1 MVAQM
6 ITRRFPFIRRG
17 CRKRGHYGDTCGRDK
32 SGPDGGRRKRGPYV
46 RLFLAR
52 LVAFENCL
60 LARM

>member
-17 CRKRGHYGDTCGRDK
+17 RRKRGPYGDTHGRDTPD
-32 SGPDGGRRKRGPYV
+32 PDGGRRKRGPYV
-46 RLFLAR
+46 RLFLVR
-52 LVAFENCL
+52 LVAFKNCL

>member
-17 CRKRGHYGDTCGRDK
+17 RRKRGPYGDTC
-32 SGPDGGRRKRGPYV
+32 GRRKRGPYV
-46 RLFLAR
+46 RLFLVR
-52 LVAFENCL
+52 LVAFKNCF

>member
-17 CRKRGHYGDTCGRDK
+17 
-32 SGPDGGRRKRGPYV
+32 RRKRGPYV

-52 LVAFENCL
+52 LDAFKSRF
-60 LARM
+60 LAIR

>member
-17 CRKRGHYGDTCGRDK
+17 RRKRGPY
-32 SGPDGGRRKRGPYV
+32 GGRRKRGPYV

-52 LVAFENCL
+52 LDAFKSRF
-60 LARM
+60 LAIR